1 MDHRGAQEAI
11 MTATFADQDA
21 VARPASPARPPIIT
35 RPLLLLFVADF
46 GSLTSFFLLLSVV
59 PLYAASGGAG
69 RAGAGLA
76 TGALT
81 FATVAGEL
89 ITPRLVARF
98 GYRAVIGAGLLLL
111 GLPTLALTAAPGIAM
126 IVAVSVVRGIGFA
139 FIVVAGSATIA
150 ALIPPE
156 RRGEGLGLYGVGA
169 GLPSV
174 VALPLGV
181 WLAGRVGYPAV
192 FVVGAVAAFTGL
204 AALPVLPG
212 RDPAGPRTR
221 AGKEPAREGVPGAAH
236 AGRERER
243 DAAPGHGGGVLAGLR
258 TAALVRPGMTF
269 AVTAMAA
276 GAAVTFVPMAL
287 VRAPGTLAP
296 AALLALPA
304 AATVTRWLAGRHGD
318 RHGPARL
325 LLPGTAATVLGIL
338 GVAGSL
344 LACPPAVIA
353 ATALFGA
360 GFGTVQNSTQTLM
373 YRRARASEYGTV
385 AAMWN
390 VAYDA
395 GLGLGGVGF
404 GVLAAHGSYSA
415 AFGLTAALMLA
426 ALVPAW
432 CDRAG

>member
-1 MDHRGAQEAI
+1 MTDHRAAQEAV
-11 MTATFADQDA
+11 MTATYADRDA
-21 VARPASPARPPIIT
+21 VASPANIARPPIIT

-46 GSLTSFFLLLSVV
+46 GALTSFFLLLSVV
-59 PLYAASGGAG
+59 PLYAASSGAG

-98 GYRAVIGAGLLLL
+98 GYRAVFGAGLLLL
-111 GLPTLALTAAPGIAM
+111 GLPALALTAAAGIAV

-139 FIVVAGSATIA
+139 FTVVAGSAIIA
-150 ALIPPE
+150 GLIPPE

-174 VALPLGV
+174 LALPLGV
-181 WLAGRVGYPAV
+181 WLAGRAGYAAV
-192 FVVGAVAAFTGL
+192 FVVGGVAALTGF
-204 AALPVLPG
+204 AAMSAIPG
-212 RDPAGPRTR
+212 RRPAGPRAA
-221 AGKEPAREGVPGAAH
+221 AGTEPRPA
-236 AGRERER
+236 
-243 DAAPGHGGGVLAGLR
+243 AAPDHGRGVLAGLR
-258 TAALVRPGMTF
+258 TPALVRPGITF

-276 GAAVTFVPMAL
+276 GAAITFVPLAL
-287 VRAPGTLAP
+287 VRAPGILAP
-296 AALLALPA
+296 AALLAQPA

-325 LLPGTAATVLGIL
+325 LLPGTAVTVVGVL
-338 GVAGSL
+338 GVAISL

-353 ATALFGA
+353 AMAVFGA

-373 YRRARASEYGTV
+373 CRRAPAGGYGTV
-385 AAMWN
+385 SAMWN

-395 GLGLGGVGF
+395 GLGLGGAGF
-404 GVLAAHGSYSA
+404 GVLAAHGSYPV
-415 AFGLTAALMLA
+415 AFGLTATLMLV
-426 ALVPAW
+426 ALLPAW
-432 CDRAG
+432 RDRLG